1 MNKNIIHSENR
12 PNLKRARIFDNKS
25 KEKSPI
31 DKARYNPVKLP
42 GNKARGSNSCLNLPL
57 PNINIKNNKN

>member
-31 DKARYNPVKLP
+31 DKAGNNPVKLSV
-42 GNKARGSNSCLNLPL
+42 NKARGSNSCLNLHL
-57 PNINIKNNKN
+57 PNIKNNKN

>member
-31 DKARYNPVKLP
+31 DKARNNPVKLSV
-42 GNKARGSNSCLNLPL
+42 NKARDSNICLNLHL
-57 PNINIKNNKN
+57 PNIKNNKN